1 MFAFAAFAFSV
12 ISFPLL
18 LDRPMSFLAAMG
30 TSIRAVMA
38 NPLVMAVWAMIVVLL
53 LAAGAV
59 VFLIG
64 LAAVLPILGH
74 ATWHLYRKVVEP

>member
-1 MFAFAAFAFSV
+1 MIESRVAATAV
-12 ISFPLL
+12 
-18 LDRPMSFLAAMG
+18 AV
-30 TSIRAVMA
+30 SIRAVASNFM
-38 NPLVMAVWAMIVVLL
+38 VMAVWGVTVVVL
-53 LAAGAV
+53 LAAGAI